1 METTEKIPLFPLGLV
16 MLPEMHLPLHIF
28 EERYKHLINDC
39 IQHNQDFG
47 IVYYNGSTL
56 LKHGSSVRVEQ
67 VIRTYEDGRM
77 DLLGQ
82 GKKRFYIT
90 KIYEDNLYMEADVRY
105 YDDELDLY
113 DGAVQELATEAL
125 DCLKKIASLSGKA
138 FDPKDFEA
146 LDLKKLSFLLSASDI
161 LSTEEKQE
169 NLESVSLQFRFEKV
183 ITAAARHIE
192 RITTTQKIQK
202 LLGDDQ
208 DISHLFN

>member
-1 METTEKIPLFPLGLV
+1 MENVEKIPLFPLGLV

-39 IQHNQDFG
+39 IKNKKDFG

-67 VIRTYEDGRM
+67 IIRTYEDGRM

-82 GKKRFYIT
+82 GKKRFFIT
-90 KIYEDNLYMEADVRY
+90 KIYEDSMYMEADVRY
-105 YDDELDLY
+105 YDDEQELY
-113 DGAVQELATEAL
+113 DVSAQDLAKEAL
-125 DCLKKIASLSGKA
+125 DCLKKIADLSGKS
-138 FDPKDFEA
+138 FNTRDFES

-169 NLESVSLQFRFEKV
+169 NLESVSLQYRLEKV